1 MKKDGSG
8 VGQRIYPVE
17 YSSMTGNTVP
27 HVLNSFIPFDGR
39 DDYVSRES
47 GNRNES
53 TYQDNVGSGEGSQE
67 TEKVTND
74 SGTDDTAQETFPC
87 LVRTYF
93 RKYLMSSEK
102 FAPDKLH
109 NIVDFRKEYKE

>member
-1 MKKDGSG
+1 MKKYRSS

-27 HVLNSFIPFDGR
+27 HIFNSFISLDSG
-39 DDYVSRES
+39 DDHVSREA
-47 GNRNES
+47 GNRKEGAN
-53 TYQDNVGSGEGSQE
+53 QNNVRSGEGSQE
-67 TEKVTND
+67 TEKVTNR

-93 RKYLMSSEK
+93 RKNLMPSEK
-102 FAPDKLH
+102 FAPA
-109 NIVDFRKEYKE
+109 